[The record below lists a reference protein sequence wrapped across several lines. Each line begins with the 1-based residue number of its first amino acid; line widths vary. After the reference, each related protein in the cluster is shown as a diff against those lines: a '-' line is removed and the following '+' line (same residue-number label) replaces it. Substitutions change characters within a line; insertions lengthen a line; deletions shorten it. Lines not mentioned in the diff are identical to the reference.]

1 MGRPRLA
8 RAAVF
13 HRAIYPADFQVP
25 LKVMAV
31 HDPKDETPANTDA
44 GLAEPITSRFLFV
57 DVAAQRAKQLR
68 RGALPRL
75 ERGTVTVGHHKLE
88 RVAMEEVRTGVI
100 HYTLPTNY
108 EGSPRG
114 GTKE

>member
-1 MGRPRLA
+1 
-8 RAAVF
+8 
-13 HRAIYPADFQVP
+13 
-25 LKVMAV
+25 MAV
-31 HDPKDETPANTDA
+31 HDPKDETPPNTDA
-44 GLAEPITSRFLFV
+44 GLSEPITSRFLFV

-75 ERGTVTVGHHKLE
+75 ERGTVTAGHHKLE

-114 GTKE
+114 GTRE